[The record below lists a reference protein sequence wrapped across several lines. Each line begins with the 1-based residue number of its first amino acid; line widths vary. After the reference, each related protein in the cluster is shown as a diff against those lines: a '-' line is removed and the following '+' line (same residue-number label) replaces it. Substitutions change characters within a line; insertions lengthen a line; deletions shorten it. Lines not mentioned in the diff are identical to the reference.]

1 MGEDAGAAGAGGPT
15 MGEYPRSTLRSELG
29 DEAAEALAS
38 LSDADAQRFAE
49 VLAEAR
55 AREAAALREAAEA
68 SLSFVPRFAR
78 GTVKKI
84 VFG

>member
-1 MGEDAGAAGAGGPT
+1 MGED
-15 MGEYPRSTLRSELG
+15 PRSTLRSELG
-29 DEAAEALAS
+29 DDAAEALAV
-38 LSDADAQRFAE
+38 LSDADAARFATL
-49 VLAEAR
+49 LAEAR
-55 AREAAALREAAEA
+55 AREATELREAAES